1 MHKKRASESH
11 KQKTMSLTASMVE
24 GTIVQKN
31 IELGLGNDL
40 DGIAYMGADEDY
52 ATLLAK
58 KD

>member
-1 MHKKRASESH
+1 
-11 KQKTMSLTASMVE
+11 MVE

-58 KD
+58 KDNRLE